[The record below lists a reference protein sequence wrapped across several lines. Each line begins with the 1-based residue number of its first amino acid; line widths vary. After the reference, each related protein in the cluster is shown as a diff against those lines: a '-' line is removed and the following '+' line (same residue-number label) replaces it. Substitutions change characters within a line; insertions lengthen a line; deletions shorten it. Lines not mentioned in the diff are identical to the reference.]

1 MEYVILR
8 IFASLC
14 VIASGYIT
22 KTVNVDTVTQLLWSS
37 IVALILFTI
46 ILGGF
51 YYTDKNEFIMR
62 NKTLKDL
69 SNDPFK
75 NILSPPIVK
84 IALSGTIAYIITI
97 YIIRSIPYSLFSILS
112 PLFIIPSVFFN
123 HYMSNASI
131 TKDKIISIV
140 ISLLGIFIA
149 SIKTLSKDLNKF
161 NNLYIGLALIVV
173 YLLVRGYQT
182 SYNKYL
188 LNEKFNYIELT
199 CLDYMLGS
207 IIGIVLSLAYI
218 FIYKPI
224 YKVKTPLQ
232 YNNKGLF
239 LLAITSI
246 LTILSSFS
254 RIDAM
259 NHLPLYIIILIGY
272 IKIPIAL
279 LISYLFLKEDI
290 SYYKI
295 IGAILIILGISYS
308 DIETLVLNKTIF

>member
-75 NILSPPIVK
+75 NILSPPILK

-149 SIKTLSKDLNKF
+149 SFKTLSKDLNKF
-161 NNLYIGLALIVV
+161 NNLYIGLGLIVV

>member
-46 ILGGF
+46 ILGGL

-84 IALSGTIAYIITI
+84 IALSGAIAYIITI

-149 SIKTLSKDLNKF
+149 SFKTLSKDLNKF
-161 NNLYIGLALIVV
+161 NNLYIGLGLIVV

-259 NHLPLYIIILIGY
+259 IHLPLYIIILIGY

-279 LISYLFLKEDI
+279 LISYFFLKEDI

-295 IGAILIILGISYS
+295 IGAILIIIGISYS

>member
-75 NILSPPIVK
+75 NILSPSIVK

-149 SIKTLSKDLNKF
+149 SFKTLSKDLNKF
-161 NNLYIGLALIVV
+161 NNLYIGLGLIVV
-173 YLLVRGYQT
+173 YLLVRG
-182 SYNKYL
+182 
-188 LNEKFNYIELT
+188 
-199 CLDYMLGS
+199 
-207 IIGIVLSLAYI
+207 
-218 FIYKPI
+218 
-224 YKVKTPLQ
+224 
-232 YNNKGLF
+232 
-239 LLAITSI
+239 
-246 LTILSSFS
+246 
-254 RIDAM
+254 
-259 NHLPLYIIILIGY
+259 
-272 IKIPIAL
+272 
-279 LISYLFLKEDI
+279 
-290 SYYKI
+290 
-295 IGAILIILGISYS
+295 
-308 DIETLVLNKTIF
+308 

>member
-149 SIKTLSKDLNKF
+149 SFKTLSKDLNKF
-161 NNLYIGLALIVV
+161 NNLYIGLGLIVV

>member
-84 IALSGTIAYIITI
+84 IALSGAIAYIITI

-149 SIKTLSKDLNKF
+149 SFKTLSKDLNKF
-161 NNLYIGLALIVV
+161 NNLYIGLGLIVV

-259 NHLPLYIIILIGY
+259 IHLPLYIIILIGY

-279 LISYLFLKEDI
+279 LISYFFLKEDI

-295 IGAILIILGISYS
+295 IGAILIIIGMSYS
-308 DIETLVLNKTIF
+308 DIETLVLNKSF